1 MRFRQLISYLTLL
14 LFALSAH
21 GAEEKIGLVLG
32 GGGARGAAHV
42 GVLKV
47 LEREKVKIDFIAGTS
62 MGAIVGGMYAAGYKA
77 DEIERRL
84 SGTDWQDVLQD
95 DSNRIDMPM
104 ERKLASLELSD
115 RIELGVD
122 SGGIRLPRGVIQGQK
137 LLATFRYHLSPVA
150 DIDDFD
156 RLAIPFRCVATD
168 LKDGSAVVFK
178 SGDLPFAIRA
188 SMSVPAVFQPVRD
201 DQRRMLID
209 GMVADNVPINVARSM
224 GATRLIV
231 VDVGEGLQDTKEL
244 NSPLA
249 VTNQVLSILMSRKTE
264 SDLATLGAKDV
275 LIRPDLG
282 TTSTS
287 DFPLTPAIIAMGEKA
302 ALAQIADI
310 RGFSTDAASYAQ
322 FEAQHR
328 LPDVKQEQIAFIRV
342 RADRSKTAET
352 VDKRMSPLLGA
363 TFDASKVADHL
374 QGIYADG
381 RYERI
386 TYKTERD
393 RNGRLGLA
401 VLPVDK
407 GWGPNFLRFGLALDS
422 LYEGE
427 NSFRVAAEL
436 RMTGRNKHGGEWRTR
451 ADLGRKTGLRS
462 EFLQPYGSRSQ
473 FYLKPYVDAN
483 THSYGIARPQVR
495 TLLLGIESGYDFSKN
510 QRLRIFSERA
520 QNRVTSNDEREQAS
534 MIGIGY
540 IYDTLDN
547 AAFPK
552 RGARLDVGL
561 SRYGTW
567 LGGDQFG
574 TRLSLVSE
582 KVFSFGVQQDR
593 TLLFATR
600 YEHSFDDELNLLH
613 ADADFDGYG
622 FFRSLVD
629 APRGNELRLHRV
641 VYQRRFQSA
650 DKLFDA
656 PVFIGASLESASL
669 NSRLPSVFNSIQD
682 SKGRSL
688 QAGTVFLAADTFLGP
703 AMLSYGRDE
712 DSSSSVFVS
721 FGNLGFARGN

>member
-1 MRFRQLISYLTLL
+1 MIKQYISSLVLL
-14 LFALSAH
+14 LVALGVHS
-21 GAEEKIGLVLG
+21 AEEKIGLVLG

-84 SGTDWQDVLQD
+84 SSTDWQNVLQD
-95 DSNRIDMPM
+95 DSSRIDMPM
-104 ERKLASLELSD
+104 ERKLAGLELSD
-115 RIELGVD
+115 RVQLGVD
-122 SGGIRLPRGVIQGQK
+122 TGGIRLPRGLIQGQK

-156 RLAIPFRCVATD
+156 RLSIPFRCVATD

-209 GMVADNVPINVARSM
+209 GMIADNVPIQVARSM

-231 VDVGEGLQDTKEL
+231 VDVGEALQDTKDL
-244 NSPLA
+244 NSPIA
-249 VTNQVLSILMSRKTE
+249 VSNQVLSILMSRKTA
-264 SDLATLGAKDV
+264 SDLATLGAKDI

-282 TTSTS
+282 ATSTS
-287 DFPLTPAIIAMGEKA
+287 DFPLTQAIIAMGEKA
-302 ALAQIADI
+302 ALAQVADI
-310 RGFSTDAASYAQ
+310 RNFSSDATEYAQ

-328 LPDVKQEQIAFIRV
+328 LPDAKSEQIAFIRV
-342 RADRSKTAET
+342 RADRSKTAEN
-352 VDKRMSPLLGA
+352 VDKRMSPLLGEN
-363 TFDASKVADHL
+363 FDATRVADHL
-374 QGIYADG
+374 QNIYADG
-381 RYERI
+381 HYERI

-427 NSFRVAAEL
+427 NSFRLAAEL

-451 ADLGRKTGLRS
+451 ADLGRKSGLRS

-473 FYLKPYVDAN
+473 FYLRPYVDAN

-495 TLLLGIESGYDFSKN
+495 TLLLGIESGYDFTKN
-510 QRLRIFSERA
+510 QRLRVFGERA
-520 QNRVTSNDEREQAS
+520 QSRVTLNDNREQAG
-534 MIGIGY
+534 MMGVGY
-540 IYDTLDN
+540 IYDSLDN

-552 RGARLDVGL
+552 HGGRFDVAL
-561 SRYGTW
+561 SHYQSW
-567 LGGDQFG
+567 LGSEQVGA
-574 TRLSLVSE
+574 RLSLVGE
-582 KVFSFGVQQDR
+582 KVFSFGAKQDR
-593 TLLFATR
+593 SLLFATR
-600 YEHSFDDELNLLH
+600 YEHSFDEELTLLH

-682 SKGRSL
+682 RKGRSL
-688 QAGTVFLAADTFLGP
+688 QAGTLFLAADTFLGP

-721 FGNLGFARGN
+721 FGSLGFARGH